1 MVAGI
6 CNKWVKAVLGDNQ
19 TVRLKSTNK
28 PEDSALTKQLNEF
41 LRQVEQ
47 RAFVVARL
55 ATQNPDD
62 ALDIVQDAMLKLVQN
77 YSQQPKDE
85 WGALF
90 HTILHSRI
98 NDWHRR
104 QQVRNRW
111 QVWFKTNEDEDDA
124 PVLEEQV
131 AQTLFAEPEAASLQ
145 AELNEVLYNAIGKL
159 PLRQQQ
165 VVLLRL
171 WEGYDIAATARI
183 MQCAEG
189 SVKTH
194 LSRALANLR
203 DSLGDYQ

>member
-77 YSQQPKDE
+77 YS
-85 WGALF
+85 
-90 HTILHSRI
+90 
-98 NDWHRR
+98 
-104 QQVRNRW
+104 
-111 QVWFKTNEDEDDA
+111 
-124 PVLEEQV
+124 
-131 AQTLFAEPEAASLQ
+131 
-145 AELNEVLYNAIGKL
+145 
-159 PLRQQQ
+159 
-165 VVLLRL
+165 
-171 WEGYDIAATARI
+171 
-183 MQCAEG
+183 
-189 SVKTH
+189 
-194 LSRALANLR
+194 
-203 DSLGDYQ
+203 

>member
-1 MVAGI
+1 MKNAALLTGQPDPVIQETHEETDLTTEARLNNFLQGI
-6 CNKWVKAVLGDNQ
+6 
-19 TVRLKSTNK
+19 
-28 PEDSALTKQLNEF
+28 
-41 LRQVEQ
+41 EQ
-47 RAFVVARL
+47 RAFITARL
-55 ATQNPDD
+55 ATQHEDE
-62 ALDIVQDAMLKLVQN
+62 ALDIVQDAMYKLVEK
-77 YSQQPKDE
+77 YAYRSETE

-203 DSLGDYQ
+203 DLLGDYQ

>member
-6 CNKWVKAVLGDNQ
+6 CNKWVKTVLGDKQ
-19 TVRLKSTNK
+19 TTAVKSTK
-28 PEDSALTKQLNEF
+28 TSADATLNQQLNEF

-47 RAFVVARL
+47 RALIVARL
-55 ATQNPDD
+55 ATQNPDE
-62 ALDIVQDAMLKLVQN
+62 ALDIVQDAMLNLVQK
-77 YSQQPKDE
+77 YSQQPKEE

-111 QVWFKTNEDEDDA
+111 QVWFKPTEDEDELPSLA
-124 PVLEEQV
+124 EQV
-131 AQTLFAEPEAASLQ
+131 PQTLFAEPEAASLQ
-145 AELNEVLYNAIGKL
+145 AELNEVLYNALGKL
-159 PLRQQQ
+159 PLRQRQ

-194 LSRALANLR
+194 LSRALASLR
-203 DSLGDYQ
+203 TLLGDYQ

>member
-19 TVRLKSTNK
+19 TVTVKSTNT
-28 PEDSALTKQLNEF
+28 PEDSILNKQLNEF

-47 RAFVVARL
+47 RALIIARL
-55 ATQNPDD
+55 ATHNPDD

-77 YSQQPKDE
+77 YSRQPKEE

-111 QVWFKTNEDEDDA
+111 QVWFKSSEDEDDTLI
-124 PVLEEQV
+124 PEEQV

-145 AELNEVLYNAIGKL
+145 SELNELLYNAISQL

-194 LSRALANLR
+194 LSRALATLR
-203 DSLGDYQ
+203 DLLGDYQ

>member
-6 CNKWVKAVLGDNQ
+6 CNKWVKTVLGG
-19 TVRLKSTNK
+19 THSHAAKPSTG
-28 PEDSALTKQLNEF
+28 ETALTVTKRLNEF

-47 RAFVVARL
+47 RAFIVARL

-62 ALDIVQDAMLKLVQN
+62 ALDIVQDAMLKLVQK
-77 YSQQPKDE
+77 YSQQPEQE

-111 QVWFKTNEDEDDA
+111 QVWFKPAEEDEDA
-124 PVLEEQV
+124 LSAEEQV
-131 AQTLFAEPEAASLQ
+131 AQTQFAEPEAASLQ
-145 AELNEVLYNAIGKL
+145 AELNEVLYNALGKL

-194 LSRALANLR
+194 LSRALASLR
-203 DSLGDYQ
+203 ALLGDYQ